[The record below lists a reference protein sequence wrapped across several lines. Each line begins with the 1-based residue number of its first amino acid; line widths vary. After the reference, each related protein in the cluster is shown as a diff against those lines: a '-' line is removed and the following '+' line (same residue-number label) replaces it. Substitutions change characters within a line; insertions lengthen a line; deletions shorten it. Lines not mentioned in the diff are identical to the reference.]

1 MSYSL
6 AYEFPDLA
14 AHFDRLSKSDQEFAA
29 QLASYYAVDAR
40 ITSLSGTDAGVLL
53 SDLADQRISL
63 CRRCGVRG
71 AATPRCAHGRY

>member
-40 ITSLSGTDAGVLL
+40 ITSLSGTDA
-53 SDLADQRISL
+53 
-63 CRRCGVRG
+63 
-71 AATPRCAHGRY
+71 

>member
-29 QLASYYAVDAR
+29 QLASYYVVDAR

-53 SDLADQRISL
+53 SDLADQRLRLKESL
-63 CRRCGVRG
+63 FRQLLEK
-71 AATPRCAHGRY
+71 